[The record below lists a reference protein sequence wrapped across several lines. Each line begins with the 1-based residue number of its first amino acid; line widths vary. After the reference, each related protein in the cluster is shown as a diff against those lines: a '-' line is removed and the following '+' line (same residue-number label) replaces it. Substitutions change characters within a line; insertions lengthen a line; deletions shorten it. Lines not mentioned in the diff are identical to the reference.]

1 MSSTNQE
8 GDTRNQDQ
16 KLVNEEQAL
25 QSSNSNNNNSSSGE
39 ENEKKKNANPME
51 WEGPNDP
58 VRLCSPRA
66 ILHFGVL
73 TFNCIS
79 ATQETSLW

>member
-8 GDTRNQDQ
+8 GDTGNHDQ
-16 KLVNEEQAL
+16 ELVHEEQAL
-25 QSSNSNNNNSSSGE
+25 QSSNSDNNKSSPGE
-39 ENEKKKNANPME
+39 DNDKEKNANPIE
-51 WEGPNDP
+51 WDGPNDP

-66 ILHFGVL
+66 ILHVGVL

-79 ATQETSLW
+79 ATQETSLQ